1 MKLTI
6 YNSVLSFTEILNKDV
21 IDCLDVDSFNM
32 PIDLVRVTEKNIPKF
47 VFEWLYNLSETGLF
61 DFIEKSSN
69 LEFEDYL
76 FIKFEK

>member
-69 LEFEDYL
+69 SKFEDYL